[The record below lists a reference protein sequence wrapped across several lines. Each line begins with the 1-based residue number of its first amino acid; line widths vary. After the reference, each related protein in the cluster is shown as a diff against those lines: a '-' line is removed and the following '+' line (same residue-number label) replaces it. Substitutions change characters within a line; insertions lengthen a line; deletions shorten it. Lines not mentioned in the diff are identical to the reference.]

1 MAGPSLSSFSG
12 KGSAGTAAGAS
23 GDRRVLLFG
32 SAIVVLVFLVFGV
45 WSVLAPM
52 ESAAMAQGIV
62 KVEGNR
68 KRVQHY
74 EGGIVETILVQEGQ
88 SVQQADLLMRLD
100 DTQARAERQILTGQL
115 MAAKAEDARFM
126 AELTGA
132 DEPEFA
138 DILQQDGRGAEA
150 RKASYELFVARREA
164 RLGEVAML
172 EQQIEQLK
180 LQAQG
185 LQEMIGAKTRMV
197 TSYNEEIAQYD
208 ALFAK
213 GLSNNLRI
221 RELQRQ
227 RDEYMGEIAE
237 HKSEIAGTNVRVTE
251 AGLKIIQVERNAKTE
266 AANELSGIKSEIYD
280 LEERLYVVEDRIRKA
295 DIRAP
300 ATGMIMG
307 LSVHTVG
314 GVIRL
319 GDVLMEVVPEDAEL
333 VVEARI
339 LPSDIDSVTL
349 GMLADLRFSGFNTAN
364 TPIVQGQL
372 VDLSADSFVNEE
384 DGSAFYIGKLK
395 ADPDSLERQLGR
407 FRLVPGMPVEVV
419 IKTGSR
425 TLFQYL
431 LKPALNV
438 FETSLLEQ

>member
-1 MAGPSLSSFSG
+1 MAGLSLSNVMP
-12 KGSAGTAAGAS
+12 AGAGQPGES
-23 GDRRVLLFG
+23 GDRKVLVVG
-32 SAIVVLVFLVFGV
+32 SLIVVLVFLVFGV
-45 WSVLAPM
+45 WSALAPLD
-52 ESAAMAQGIV
+52 SAALAQGMV

-68 KRVQHY
+68 KQVQHY

-88 SVQQADLLMRLD
+88 AVTQGDLLMRLD

-115 MAAKAEDARFM
+115 LAAKAEEARFM
-126 AELTGA
+126 AELSGA
-132 DEPEFA
+132 DQPVFPEM
-138 DILQQDGRGAEA
+138 LGQDERGVEA
-150 RKASYELFVARREA
+150 REASLEHFLARRDA
-164 RLGEVAML
+164 RLGEVEVL

-180 LQAQG
+180 LQAGG
-185 LQEMIGAKTRMV
+185 LQEMIDAKTRMV

-208 ALFAK
+208 ALFSK

-227 RDEYMGEIAE
+227 RDEFQGEIAE
-237 HKSEIAGTNVRVTE
+237 HKSEIASTNVRVTE
-251 AGLKIIQVERNAKTE
+251 AGLKIIQIERNARTE
-266 AANELSGIKSEIYD
+266 AANELSRIKSEIYD

-300 ATGMIMG
+300 VDGMVMG
-307 LSVHTVG
+307 LSVHTIG
-314 GVIRL
+314 GVIRP
-319 GDVLMEVVPEDAEL
+319 GDVLMEVVPQGAEL

-339 LPSDIDSVTL
+339 APSDIDSVAV
-349 GMLADLRFSGFNTAN
+349 GMLADLRFPGFNTSN
-364 TPIVQGQL
+364 IPIVQGQL

-384 DGSAFYIGKLK
+384 DGTAYYIGKLV
-395 ADPDSLERQLGR
+395 ADAESLEQQLGK

-431 LKPALNV
+431 VKPALNV
-438 FETSLLEQ
+438 LDTSLLEH